1 MSAKSGL
8 TLSEVARL
16 LGQQQ
21 HRLIHLCEKGVV
33 RPDLGEARGRGSSR
47 KFSARNVLEF
57 AVAVKLRD
65 LSVPVTAIAAVVHVL
80 RVFEKSVAKELVD
93 FRLPDSLQSGDA
105 LDLRA
110 IITDQWRLYFTLH
123 PPRGEPRMYGGVDIE
138 RFNASGRS
146 RSPVAAWLKQVRDG
160 EAHAGAAM
168 DPVGTAERGRIEVS
182 ITGIARDLSARMT

>member
-1 MSAKSGL
+1 MMAKSGL

-65 LSVPVTAIAAVVHVL
+65 LSVPVVAIAAVVHVL
-80 RVFEKSVAKELVD
+80 RVFEKSIAKELVD
-93 FRLPDSLQSGDA
+93 FRLPDILSVEHIQKPSPLTDSPSWVFITVGWYYSPISNTEWKVSSA
-105 LDLRA
+105 MLRPQTTTA
-110 IITDQWRLYFTLH
+110 IFR
-123 PPRGEPRMYGGVDIE
+123 P
-138 RFNASGRS
+138 
-146 RSPVAAWLKQVRDG
+146 
-160 EAHAGAAM
+160 
-168 DPVGTAERGRIEVS
+168 
-182 ITGIARDLSARMT
+182 